1 MGKTTGKG
9 KAKRLIFVSAIV
21 LLASIVG
28 SYYFLNGYLIS
39 METLPDGRARG
50 SMRQVTEFDTLIF
63 LSFIG
68 IGLVAFTV
76 FMFSL
81 VRFFNRSKG

>member
-9 KAKRLIFVSAIV
+9 RAKRWILVSAIV

-28 SYYFLNGYLIS
+28 SYFFLNGYLIS

-50 SMRQVTEFDTLIF
+50 SMRQATQLDAVVF
-63 LSFIG
+63 LSLIG
-68 IGLVAFTV
+68 IGLVALTV
-76 FMFSL
+76 LVFSL
-81 VRFFNRSKG
+81 VRYLTKSKA